1 MGILLRSAHA
11 RKRLSPPLSL
21 LQNVSSH
28 RTRRRRIEET
38 TRKDRFER
46 ERKVAWWW
54 WSSRACPLRGT
65 KVFGRDKICVCFG
78 SNEEKETKKKGQ
90 HHDHDGRVH
99 ANAHAVAGE
108 SEPTEVVQ
116 GFSVNGSGAAAASK
130 GEREKNRH
138 VGEQMRALRI
148 SATTNGNNASS
159 RIRSPIEKRG
169 KMEDDDCGEMV
180 LPMTPRTGLNTN

>member
-1 MGILLRSAHA
+1 MQQRTRQQSLAFLRKEETSSLLSRVQKKGKKTTNDTLNNSWTLGRHLFLVSPPKRQKSRLLILLRSAHA
-11 RKRLSPPLSL
+11 RKRLSLPLSL

-65 KVFGRDKICVCFG
+65 KVFGRDKICVCFR

-108 SEPTEVVQ
+108 
-116 GFSVNGSGAAAASK
+116 
-130 GEREKNRH
+130 ERAD
-138 VGEQMRALRI
+138 GGRA
-148 SATTNGNNASS
+148 
-159 RIRSPIEKRG
+159 
-169 KMEDDDCGEMV
+169 
-180 LPMTPRTGLNTN
+180 GL

>member
-65 KVFGRDKICVCFG
+65 KVFGRDKICVCFR
-78 SNEEKETKKKGQ
+78 SNEEKETRRRGDIMTMTEEYTQ
-90 HHDHDGRVH
+90 MRMRSP
-99 ANAHAVAGE
+99 AR

-159 RIRSPIEKRG
+159 RIRSPTEERG
-169 KMEDDDCGEMV
+169 KMEDEDCGEMV
-180 LPMTPRTGLNTN
+180 LPMTPR

>member
-46 ERKVAWWW
+46 ERKVAWGW

-65 KVFGRDKICVCFG
+65 KVFGRDKICVCFR
-78 SNEEKETKKKGQ
+78 S
-90 HHDHDGRVH
+90 
-99 ANAHAVAGE
+99 E
-108 SEPTEVVQ
+108 STEVVQ

-180 LPMTPRTGLNTN
+180 LPMTPR